1 MRRKK
6 NICYRDDN
14 GNKTTIT
21 YTEASVRFS
30 VELFDSIR
38 NRDTQKHGEVINRWI
53 ARGMERSDILETVTS
68 MLSAYGAQCL
78 QHSTVHVAMMPS
90 GDATNEDPLAGLD
103 GLRAPQP
110 VQVSFVRKV
119 IQDVRLVMR
128 QRDQQ
133 TKATRIDGIL
143 KARKVAR

>member
-1 MRRKK
+1 MRRRK

-21 YTEASVRFS
+21 YIEASVRFS

-38 NRDTQKHGEVINRWI
+38 NKDTQKHGEVINRWI
-53 ARGMERSDILETVTS
+53 ARGMDKNDVLGTVTS
-68 MLSAYGAQCL
+68 MLSAYGAECP
-78 QHSTVHVAMMPS
+78 QHSTVYVAMVPG
-90 GDATNEDPLAGLD
+90 GDTGEDPLAGLD

-119 IQDVRLVMR
+119 IQDVRVVMR
-128 QRDQQ
+128 KRDEQN
-133 TKATRIDGIL
+133 KATRIDGIL
-143 KARKVAR
+143 RARKVSR